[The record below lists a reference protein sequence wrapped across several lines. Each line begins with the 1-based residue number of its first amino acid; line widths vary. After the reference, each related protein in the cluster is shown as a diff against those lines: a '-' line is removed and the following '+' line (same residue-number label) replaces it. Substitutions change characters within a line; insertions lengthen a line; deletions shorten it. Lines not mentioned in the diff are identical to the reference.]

1 MLRIVRSK
9 GSFVGRV
16 AAAKAQIEIKDNT
29 KREAGRHA
37 ETVHYLL
44 NKGSRQKKREKKKK
58 KKRLVN
64 ISSMGVVLRR
74 GRDAV

>member
-1 MLRIVRSK
+1 MQKQSIIFSTKEADKRK
-9 GSFVGRV
+9 G
-16 AAAKAQIEIKDNT
+16 
-29 KREAGRHA
+29 KR
-37 ETVHYLL
+37 
-44 NKGSRQKKREKKKK
+44 KRKK